1 VGAQTAVD
9 AVTRTVVVADET
21 AFVRDR
27 FRAALTGAGH
37 RVLLAGSRAELL
49 ACVRSAQSEIDL
61 IVLDVQLSA
70 SEATTLVRQLQALL
84 PHAPTIVAFS
94 GTVGSTTAV
103 SALAEL
109 QVTAFINEYTGEQ
122 NIVRTL
128 HPFLGGSA
136 SHRRASPRVALA
148 TAVSFRTGHT
158 IITAVTLNIAR
169 GGVAIR
175 STNPQ
180 PLGTEVR
187 LRLRLP
193 STKQE
198 VEADA
203 RVVWSKPGSGMGLQ
217 FVRLCPDHQAAIDR
231 FVNANFFAD
240 RKG

>member
-1 VGAQTAVD
+1 MGAQTAVG
-9 AVTRTVVVADET
+9 AASRTIVVADET

-27 FRAALTGAGH
+27 FRTALTGAGH
-37 RVLLAGSRAELL
+37 RVLLASNRAELL
-49 ACVRSAQSEIDL
+49 ACVRHAQHDIDL

-70 SEATTLVRQLQALL
+70 SDATTLVRQLQALL
-84 PHAPTIVAFS
+84 PRIPTIVAFS
-94 GTVGSTTAV
+94 GTVGSTSAV
-103 SALAEL
+103 NALAEMN
-109 QVTAFINEYTGEQ
+109 VTAFINEYTGEQ

-128 HPFLGGSA
+128 HPFLGGSE
-136 SHRRASPRVALA
+136 SSRRASPRVALA

-158 IITAVTLNIAR
+158 IVTAVTLNIAR

-198 VEADA
+198 IEAEA
-203 RVVWSKPGSGMGLQ
+203 RVVWSRPGSGMGLQ
-217 FVRLCPDHQAAIDR
+217 FSRVCPDHQAAIDE
-231 FVNANFFAD
+231 FVNSHFFAN